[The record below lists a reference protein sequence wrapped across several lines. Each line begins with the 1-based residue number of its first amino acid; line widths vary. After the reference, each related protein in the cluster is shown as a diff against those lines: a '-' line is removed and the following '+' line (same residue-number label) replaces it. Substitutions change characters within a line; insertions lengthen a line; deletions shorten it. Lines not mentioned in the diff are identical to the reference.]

1 MRLVLAFCAALLLLA
16 AEGKA
21 RAADMA
27 EADRAEIR
35 SVIERQ
41 LAAFARDD
49 AAAAFG
55 FASPGIQHLFGTPDV
70 FMAMVRSDYGA
81 VYRPRSV
88 AFGALDRIEDRLVQ
102 IVDLI
107 GPAGESVRALYVMT
121 RDGDGTW
128 RIDGVSLVPG
138 TQKET

>member
-1 MRLVLAFCAALLLLA
+1 MRIALRLCFALLLIA
-16 AEGKA
+16 GSWAA
-21 RAADMA
+21 RAADIPD
-27 EADRAEIR
+27 ADRAEIK

-49 AAAAFG
+49 ADAAFG
-55 FASPGIQHLFGTPDV
+55 FASPGIQRQFGTADS
-70 FMAMVRSDYGA
+70 FMAMVRSDYRA

-88 AFGALDRIEDRLVQ
+88 SFGALERVEDNLIQ

-107 GPAGESVRALYVMT
+107 GPAGESVRALYIME
-121 RDGDGTW
+121 RDGDAW
-128 RIDGVSLVPG
+128 RINGVSLVPG

>member
-1 MRLVLAFCAALLLLA
+1 MHVVLRFCFALLLLA
-16 AEGKA
+16 GAVA
-21 RAADMA
+21 HAADIA
-27 EADRAEIR
+27 DADRGQIK
-35 SVIERQ
+35 SVIEQQ

-55 FASPGIQHLFGTPDV
+55 FASPGIQRQFGSADT
-70 FMAMVRSDYGA
+70 FMAMVRSDYRA

-88 AFGALDRIEDRLVQ
+88 SFGELERVADNLVQ

-107 GPAGESVRALYVMT
+107 GPAGESVRALYIME
-121 RDGDGTW
+121 RDGEGAW
-128 RIDGVSLVPG
+128 RITGVSLVPG

>member
-1 MRLVLAFCAALLLLA
+1 MRVVLRFCFALLLLA
-16 AEGKA
+16 GAA
-21 RAADMA
+21 SRAADVGD
-27 EADRAEIR
+27 EDRAQIK

-49 AAAAFG
+49 ADAAFG
-55 FASPGIQHLFGTPDV
+55 FASPGIQRQFGSADT
-70 FMAMVRSDYGA
+70 FMAMVRSDYRA

-88 AFGALDRIEDRLVQ
+88 SFGALEHVENNLVQ

-107 GPAGESVRALYVMT
+107 GPGGEGMRALYIME
-121 RDGDGTW
+121 RDSNGAW
-128 RIDGVSLVPG
+128 RINGVSLVPG

>member
-1 MRLVLAFCAALLLLA
+1 MRIVLRFCFALLLLTGA
-16 AEGKA
+16 AA
-21 RAADMA
+21 RAGDVAD
-27 EADRAEIR
+27 EDRAQIK

-55 FASPGIQHLFGTPDV
+55 FASPGIQRHFGSADT
-70 FMAMVRSDYGA
+70 FMAMVRSDYRA

-88 AFGALDRIEDRLVQ
+88 SFGALERVEQNLVQ

-107 GPAGESVRALYVMT
+107 GPAGESVRALYIME
-121 RDGDGTW
+121 RDGHGAW
-128 RIDGVSLVPG
+128 RINGVSLLPG

>member
-1 MRLVLAFCAALLLLA
+1 MRVVLRFCFALLLLA
-16 AEGKA
+16 GTAA
-21 RAADMA
+21 RAADVA
-27 EADRAEIR
+27 DEDRAQIK

-49 AAAAFG
+49 ADAAFG
-55 FASPGIQHLFGTPDV
+55 FASPGIQRQFGTADT
-70 FMAMVRSDYGA
+70 FMAMVRSDYRA

-88 AFGALDRIEDRLVQ
+88 SFGALKHVENNLVQ

-107 GPAGESVRALYVMT
+107 GPGGESVRALYIME
-121 RDGDGTW
+121 RDSNGAW
-128 RIDGVSLVPG
+128 RINGVSLVPG

>member
-1 MRLVLAFCAALLLLA
+1 MRLLLAACAALLLTL
-16 AEGKA
+16 GGVA
-21 RAADMA
+21 RAADIA
-27 EADRAEIR
+27 EADRAEIK

-49 AAAAFG
+49 AATAFS
-55 FASPGIQHLFGTPDV
+55 FASPGIQHLFRTPDV
-70 FMAMVRSDYGA
+70 FMAMVRSDYRA

-88 AFGALDRIEDRLVQ
+88 SFGALDRIADRLVQ

-107 GPAGESVRALYVMT
+107 GPGGESVRALYVMT
-121 RDGDGTW
+121 PIGDGVW